1 MKKIITIGIIIFLN
15 FLFFSSYNVSF
26 ARPELD
32 RTEDMAPPKAAVS
45 EYINPDDYNPKDS
58 GLSESDK
65 QAIKRKTGII
75 LGWLRNIS
83 VATSVIAIMV
93 VGYKY
98 IVGSVE
104 EKAEYKKTLIPVIIG
119 CIMAISGT
127 TIVSFIYNNV

>member
-1 MKKIITIGIIIFLN
+1 MKKIITIGVIIFLN

-26 ARPELD
+26 ARPEVE
-32 RTEDMAPPKAAVS
+32 RSEGMAPPKSAVS
-45 EYINPDDYNPKDS
+45 SDINPDDYNPSKQGIS
-58 GLSESDK
+58 VNDK
-65 QAIKRKTGII
+65 NTIKKKAGVI

-83 VATSVIAIMV
+83 VATAVIAIMIA
-93 VGYKY
+93 GYKY

-104 EKAEYKKTLIPVIIG
+104 EKAEYKKTLIPIIIG